1 MHGAV
6 EVCDCLDQRRQ
17 RAKAVEERAS
27 RLNELEVVEHT
38 VVASEGQGAHHALDA
53 VRPVEGDVSG
63 RKTENKRK
71 NNSHKPVQRIS
82 DLSALLQ
89 LVDDGLP
96 LVERQIGFRLQHN
109 RHSADDRLQLHRRRD
124 DLFAQVLQERGLV
137 QKHPVLDLQ
146 GGQLLLDRRLR
157 QRACQRHQNGGSSRQ
172 EAELLLHV
180 LDPLL
185 VEQKRR
191 RDVVRVSRDQL
202 HHRRRMDA
210 DHSTLAALGEL
221 LHIHGPDR
229 DLVVDTGPEPCL
241 EMWG

>member
-53 VRPVEGDVSG
+53 VRPVEGGVSG
-63 RKTENKRK
+63 RKTENERK
-71 NNSHKPVQRIS
+71 NKNSHQPVQRIS
-82 DLSALLQ
+82 GLSALLQ

-96 LVERQIGFRLQHN
+96 LVERQIGFRLQRD

-124 DLFAQVLQERGLV
+124 DLGE
-137 QKHPVLDLQ
+137 KPPVLDLQ
-146 GGQLLLDRRLR
+146 GGQLLLDRLLR

-221 LHIHGPDR
+221 LHIHSPDR